1 MEHIRMPESAA
12 EQSGP
17 AGPATLPAP
26 RSRAPRAALRTR
38 TLFAGA
44 GLVVFGLVAL
54 MPWMLW
60 DERELE
66 WERAAQSADNVALTL
81 ANDIAH
87 NLESLDLSLQAV
99 ISGLRHPETAG
110 MSADL
115 RADLLF
121 DRAASAPRFGAIL
134 VLDRTG
140 RVVIDSRGEAR
151 VGNSLAG
158 RDFFRVQR
166 DATAPELFASAPFRS
181 MRGDWLI
188 TLSRPLDRKDG
199 QFAGLVVGSLRLDDI
214 RPVFEGVE
222 LGANASI
229 ALLRTD
235 GTIVLRAPYNEDD
248 IGRRLENAEVLRQ
261 LASKGSGSFES
272 ASVFDGQR
280 RLFVHRKLGALPFVL
295 VVGQASETIL
305 SEWKLKA
312 ATIAAVTLG
321 LVAVLLLLAGV
332 LRSELRQRNRA
343 ETELAQKNAALGA
356 ILREMPDGVQVFDR
370 AGELIAWNDQVFA
383 LTDLDAAQRDRILA
397 APDRARAFRTT
408 LARRGDYGPG
418 DPDALVAAREATA
431 RSGRPMQMRRQ
442 SASGRWIEVRG
453 VPTAD
458 GGWLGSYRDV
468 GQEVTREKELRD
480 AYDRLRL
487 AKDEAEAANRSKS
500 EFLANMSHELRTP
513 LNAIIGFS
521 DMIRAGMID
530 GDVAR
535 IRDYAGDIHGSGQFL
550 LELINDILEVS
561 RIDAGKLELQEEAV
575 DMNEIVDGA
584 LRMLRNE
591 TARAGVAIHKTI
603 DRSLPRL
610 LADQRRVSQVLLNLL
625 SNAVKFT
632 PEGGAIRVTA
642 CRRGD
647 TMSVVIA
654 DSGIGIAAEDL
665 PRVLEPFGQ
674 VDSLLSRKHKGT
686 GLGLPLSAR
695 LMQLHGGRLEIQSTV
710 GEGTT
715 VTVTFPAERLLP
727 AYQAA

>member
-1 MEHIRMPESAA
+1 MPESAA
-12 EQSGP
+12 MQSEP
-17 AGPATLPAP
+17 AGLATLPA
-26 RSRAPRAALRTR
+26 SVDRARRPALRTR
-38 TLFAGA
+38 TLFATA

-54 MPWMLW
+54 VPWMLW

-66 WERAAQSADNVALTL
+66 WERATQSADNLTLTL

-99 ISGLRHPETAG
+99 LSGLRHPETAG
-110 MSADL
+110 MSASL
-115 RADLLF
+115 RDDLLF
-121 DRAASAPRFGAIL
+121 DRSVSAPRFGAIL

-140 RVVIDSRGEAR
+140 RIVIDSRGEAR
-151 VGNSLAG
+151 VGGSLAE
-158 RDFFRVQR
+158 RDFFRAQR
-166 DATAPELFASAPFRS
+166 DATAPGLFVSASFRS
-181 MRGDWLI
+181 KRGDWLI
-188 TLSRPLDRKDG
+188 TLSRPLDRQYG
-199 QFAGLVVGSLRLDDI
+199 AFAGIVVGSPRLDDI
-214 RPVFEGVE
+214 RHVFESVE

-229 ALLRTD
+229 TLFRTD
-235 GTIVLRAPYNEDD
+235 GVVVMRAPYDERG
-248 IGRRLENAEVLRQ
+248 IGQQVSDAEVLRQ
-261 LASKGSGSFES
+261 VEAKDSGNFES
-272 ASVFDGQR
+272 VSIIDGQR
-280 RLFVHRKLGALPFVL
+280 RLYVYRKLGALPFVL
-295 VVGQASETIL
+295 VVGQARETIL
-305 SEWKLKA
+305 FEWKLKA
-312 ATIAAVTLG
+312 ATITVVMLG

-332 LRSELRQRNRA
+332 LRNELRQRNRA
-343 ETELAQKNAALGA
+343 ENELAQKNAALGA

-370 AGELIAWNDQVFA
+370 AGELIAWNNQVFT
-383 LTDLDAAQRDRILA
+383 LTDLDPAERDRILA

-468 GQEVTREKELRD
+468 GQEVTREKELHD

-500 EFLANMSHELRTP
+500 DFLANMSHELRTP

-535 IRDYAGDIHGSGQFL
+535 IRDYAGDIHASGQYL
-550 LELINDILEVS
+550 LNLINDILEVS
-561 RIDAGKLELQEEAV
+561 RIEAGKLELQEEAV
-575 DMNEIVDGA
+575 DINEIVDGA

-591 TARAGVAIHKTI
+591 TARAKVVIHKAI
-603 DRSLPRL
+603 DRPLPRL

-632 PEGGAIRVTA
+632 EEGGAITVTA

-654 DSGIGIAAEDL
+654 DTGIGIAVEDL
-665 PRVLEPFGQ
+665 PRVLEPFAQ
-674 VDSLLSRKHKGT
+674 VDSLLSRKHNGS

-695 LMQLHGGRLEIQSTV
+695 LMQLHGGRLEIESTV